1 MRIMGL
7 IAALLVLF
15 AVFVGITS
23 LAAFGF
29 SAWEI
34 VSLLAP
40 VAAGVVLFVAGVMYL
55 ALLWVRR
62 LESPPG
68 GSRAGTAAKRGP
80 ATGPP
85 GAGED

>member
-62 LESPPG
+62 LNRAAGEPG
-68 GSRAGTAAKRGP
+68 RNGGEA
-80 ATGPP
+80 
-85 GAGED
+85 GAGDGPSGGREH